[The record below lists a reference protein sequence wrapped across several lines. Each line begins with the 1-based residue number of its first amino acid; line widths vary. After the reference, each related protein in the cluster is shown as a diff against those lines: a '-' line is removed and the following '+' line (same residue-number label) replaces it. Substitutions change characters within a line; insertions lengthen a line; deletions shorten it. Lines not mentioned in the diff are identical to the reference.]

1 MFGEIFQVIMNHPM
15 LVVVFVLDVF
25 LILAILFF
33 VFGKIYKTKR
43 PDRIIKFLL
52 KKFAIRHKISSP
64 TKIEDLYAM
73 VIDAYT
79 SKGLVTINAGKN
91 YRARKQILEKLS
103 GSEYNVVKSIFDGY
117 EMKRYGGGL
126 NEEQRVVSYLLNQFR
141 SL

>member
-1 MFGEIFQVIMNHPM
+1 MIGEIFQVIMNHPM

-25 LILAILFF
+25 LIFAILFF

-43 PDRIIKFLL
+43 PDRIIKFIL
-52 KKFAIRHKISSP
+52 KRFAIRHKISSP
-64 TKIEDLYAM
+64 SKIEELYAM

-79 SKGLVTINAGKN
+79 AKGLISIDSGKS
-91 YRARKQILEKLS
+91 YKARRQILEKLS
-103 GSEYNVVKSIFDGY
+103 GNEYNAVKSIFDGY
-117 EMKRYGGGL
+117 EMKKYGGGL